1 VSIVSPQEDA
11 DVTPK
16 DGVVLLTA
24 NVSDNVALA
33 RVEFWLDGKKVEE
46 RSTAPY
52 TSLWTATLGK
62 HTLQIKA
69 FDSAGNKTDSASIEF
84 TVLL

>member
-1 VSIVSPQEDA
+1 
-11 DVTPK
+11 VTPK

-69 FDSAGNKTDSASIEF
+69 FDSAGNETDSASIEF
-84 TVLL
+84 TVLP